1 MSARMLYR
9 VGIPA
14 VLLFACMAASYAE
27 ESVPFVVVCP
37 LNWMV
42 DDAMTVVVERAVR
55 TAKGAEALIFI
66 VDTPGGRV
74 DSAIDISNA
83 ILGATCPTIAY
94 IEGMGA
100 ISAGALISY
109 SCKEIHMA
117 PGTNIG
123 ASAPIIIGMD
133 GGGGDVDEK
142 TKSFLRSRYRA
153 LGQENGHDPLLGE
166 AMVDQR
172 VELRGY
178 QGPDGAYVFTRT
190 IHEDTAAAPPTTT
203 PPSTPPPQ
211 DIEALGREL
220 AERAQQAVREMV
232 RGQGAGTP
240 ETDLEAEENGA
251 PDLAAIPPDAMEI
264 VSAAGELLTL
274 TSNEALRYG
283 LIDSKPESLDE
294 LLSSKGLSAARAVWI
309 TPNWSER
316 LFSWLASP
324 MISGLLLMI
333 GLAALY
339 LEIRTPGFGAAGIV
353 GIICLGIFLG
363 AYLII
368 GIANWADVLLV
379 VIGIAL
385 LLVEVLLIPG
395 FGFVGVIG
403 GICIMLGLYLSLT
416 RVPIPQYSWDFE
428 RLGDA
433 GQTVATASG
442 LFLLFCVATWKIFPK
457 TPVYRQ
463 LVLSHAQQ
471 SQAGYTVQTE
481 ADAKHAIGLCGESVT
496 MLRPAGR
503 ARIEGKLYDVVT
515 RGEFIEAG
523 CPVQII
529 EVQGNRYVVTATK
542 KESA

>member
-1 MSARMLYR
+1 MSGGACLRI
-9 VGIPA
+9 GIAA
-14 VLLFACMAASYAE
+14 VLATLTVASATAQ
-27 ESVPFVVVCP
+27 SSGSFVVICP
-37 LNWMV
+37 LDWMV

-55 TAKGAEALIFI
+55 TAQGAEALIFV

-83 ILGATCPTIAY
+83 ILNATCPTIAY

-109 SCKEIHMA
+109 SCKQMFMA

-123 ASAPIIIGMD
+123 ASAPIIVGLD
-133 GGGGDVDEK
+133 GSAGETDEK

-178 QGPDGAYVFTRT
+178 RGPDGNYVFKRT
-190 IHEDTAAAPPTTT
+190 IREDIATAPSASPSPTAPGV
-203 PPSTPPPQ
+203 PPQ
-211 DIEALGREL
+211 SIEDLGREL

-232 RGQGAGTP
+232 RGQP
-240 ETDLEAEENGA
+240 
-251 PDLAAIPPDAMEI
+251 PDLTASEEPAPESPPLADIPPEEMELI
-264 VSAAGELLTL
+264 SPAGELLTL
-274 TSNEALRYG
+274 TTDEALRYG
-283 LIDSKPESLDE
+283 LIEAKVESLEE
-294 LLSSKGLSAARAVWI
+294 LLALKGLENARQVWI

-316 LFSWLASP
+316 LFSWLTSP

-339 LEIRTPGFGAAGIV
+339 LEIRTPGFGAAGMV
-353 GIICLGIFLG
+353 GIICLAIFLG
-363 AYLII
+363 SYLII
-368 GIANWADVLLV
+368 GIANWMDVMLV
-379 VIGIAL
+379 LIGIAL
-385 LLVEVLLIPG
+385 LLIEVFVLPG

-403 GICIMLGLYLSLT
+403 GVCMILGIYLSLT
-416 RVPIPQYSWDFE
+416 RVPIPQYSWDFD

-433 GQTVATASG
+433 GQTVATAAG
-442 LFLLFCVATWKIFPK
+442 LFLLFCVVTWKIFPK

-471 SQAGYTVQTE
+471 AEAGYAVQTE
-481 ADAKHAIGLCGESVT
+481 DDARHIVGLRGVAET
-496 MLRPAGR
+496 MLRPSGR
-503 ARIEGKLYDVVT
+503 ARIEGRLFDVVT
-515 RGEFIEAG
+515 HGEYIDAG
-523 CPVQII
+523 RPVQII
-529 EVQGNRYVVTATK
+529 EVEGNQTIV
-542 KESA
+542 KEIKEDRS

>member
-1 MSARMLYR
+1 MSGGAFLRIG
-9 VGIPA
+9 VVA
-14 VLLFACMAASYAE
+14 VLLTACAAGVVAQS
-27 ESVPFVVVCP
+27 SGPFVVICP
-37 LNWMV
+37 LDWMV

-55 TAKGAEALIFI
+55 TAKGAEALIFV

-109 SCKEIHMA
+109 SCKQIYMA

-123 ASAPIIIGMD
+123 ASAPIIVGLD
-133 GGGGDVDEK
+133 GGAGEIDEK

-178 QGPDGAYVFTRT
+178 RGPDGKYVFKRS
-190 IHEDTAAAPPTTT
+190 IREDVPTT
-203 PPSTPPPQ
+203 PPAPRSPTAPGVPPPT
-211 DIEALGREL
+211 IEDLGREL

-232 RGQGAGTP
+232 RGQTP
-240 ETDLEAEENGA
+240 DVTDSDEPAPESPPTPDILPEE
-251 PDLAAIPPDAMEI
+251 MEL
-264 VSAAGELLTL
+264 VSPAGELLTL
-274 TSNEALRYG
+274 TTDEALRYG
-283 LIDSKPESLDE
+283 LIEAKVESLEE
-294 LLSSKGLSAARAVWI
+294 LIALKGLENVRQEWI

-316 LFSWLASP
+316 LFSWLTSP
-324 MISGLLLMI
+324 LISGLLLMI

-353 GIICLGIFLG
+353 GIICLAIFLG
-363 AYLII
+363 SYLII

-379 VIGIAL
+379 LVGIAL
-385 LLVEVLLIPG
+385 LMIEVFLLPG

-403 GICIMLGLYLSLT
+403 GVCIILGLYLSLT
-416 RVPIPQYSWDFE
+416 RVPIPQYSWDFD

-433 GQTVATASG
+433 AQTIATASG
-442 LFLLFCVATWKIFPK
+442 LFLVFCVATWKIFPR

-463 LVLSHAQQ
+463 LVLLHAQQ
-471 SQAGYTVQTE
+471 PQAGYVVQTE
-481 ADAKHAIGLCGESVT
+481 DDARRAVGLRGVSET

-523 CPVQII
+523 RPVQII
-529 EVQGNRYVVTATK
+529 EVLGNRYVVTEL
-542 KESA
+542 KESRA